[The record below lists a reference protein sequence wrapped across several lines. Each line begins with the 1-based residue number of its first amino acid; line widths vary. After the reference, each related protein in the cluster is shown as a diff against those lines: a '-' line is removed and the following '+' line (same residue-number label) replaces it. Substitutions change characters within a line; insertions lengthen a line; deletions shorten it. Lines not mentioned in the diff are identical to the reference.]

1 MIDITKLIN
10 YIKMNNYP
18 LYLEIIKNEYIQITK
33 HIINKL

>member
-1 MIDITKLIN
+1 MLDITKMIT

-33 HIINKL
+33 YIIYKL